1 MTDGEVKVS
10 IRNLYK
16 IFGNNPKAM
25 MQHVRDGVG
34 KTELLEKYGHVL
46 GLQDINVDIRSG
58 QITVI
63 MGLSG
68 SGKSTLIRHLNRLID
83 PTAGEVIVN
92 GEDVLAY
99 NQSRLAELRQNT
111 MSMVF
116 QKFALFPH
124 RTVLENSGM
133 SRRVRGESAEVADV
147 EGQKWLERVGLA
159 GYEGHYPA
167 QLSGG
172 MQQRVGI
179 ARALSSDSEIML
191 MDEAFSALDP
201 LIRTDMQDL
210 LLELQRELH
219 KTIVF
224 ITHDLDEALKLAD
237 HLVILKDGA
246 VIQQGEPQEILLQPN
261 DPYIIDF
268 ISDINRARVLR
279 VRSVMET
286 TDRVD
291 QGFAGEVN
299 PDQNLESVIAVSG
312 GDTNL
317 HYRVVEDGKQIGVL
331 QMRDL
336 VKALVPV
343 EAADPARRVA

>member
-1 MTDGEVKVS
+1 MTQEIKIS

-16 IFGNNPKAM
+16 VFGPDPVSAM
-25 MQHVRDGVG
+25 QAVKEGMS
-34 KTELLEKYGHVL
+34 KSELLERHNHVL
-46 GLQDINVDIRSG
+46 GLHDINVDIKAG

-68 SGKSTLIRHLNRLID
+68 SGKSTLIRHLNRLIE
-83 PTAGEVIVN
+83 PTAGSVQVN
-92 GEDVLAY
+92 GEDVLTY
-99 NQSRLAELRQNT
+99 NDEELRKLRREE

-116 QKFALFPH
+116 QKFALLPH
-124 RTVLENSGM
+124 KTVLENTGLALWIK
-133 SRRVRGESAEVADV
+133 GNEVKQFEEEAT
-147 EGQKWLERVGLA
+147 KWLARVGLQ
-159 GYEGHYPA
+159 GHENQYPH

-179 ARALSSDSEIML
+179 ARALTSNCPIML

-210 LLELQRELH
+210 LLDLQRELK

-237 HLVILKDGA
+237 HLVILKDGF
-246 VIQQGEPQEILLQPN
+246 VVQQGEPQEIVMHPN

-279 VRSVMET
+279 AHTIMEKT
-286 TDRVD
+286 KQIPEGV
-291 QGFAGEVN
+291 AGQISEMT
-299 PDQNLESVIAVSG
+299 NLEEVIAMSQ
-312 GDTNL
+312 GDTDL
-317 HYRVVEDGKQIGVL
+317 VYQVMKDGEQVGL
-331 QMRDL
+331 LSMRSL
-336 VKALVPV
+336 VKALVPTHSATRAV
-343 EAADPARRVA
+343 R